1 MDSNQRTNTERWCLA
16 VLSGLLLTSL
26 AHGQEAEATEP
37 ALQAQGQR
45 TGRAG
50 YEEVPQFGG
59 PSSAGAQLEEDD
71 RPKETVLRFDGI
83 QRGLAPYFD
92 WKARLQEDH
101 GLSFGMDYTALV
113 QGASNSP
120 GEDSAAGGIFRLF
133 GNWTLLGHGTSN
145 TGSIVFKGESRHRL
159 GTDVP
164 PSALGFETGYVGLTA
179 APYNDE
185 GWWLTNLYWQQRT
198 NEGHLNFVAGFVDVT
213 DYLDVYGLVNP
224 WTAFTNLAF
233 ITGSAT
239 TPAPNQGLGAA
250 VGAMLTDNIY
260 LVAGLADA
268 NGDPGD
274 PGEGFDTFFGDH
286 EYFKHV
292 ELGWT
297 PSYDRRYLD
306 NAHVTFW
313 HVDERDDAGV
323 PDGWGVN
330 VSFARFLDD
339 TWMPFVRAGYSDDGG
354 ALLEKSVSVG
364 IGRYMAYRR
373 DLLGLGLNWG
383 EPSSD
388 FGSGLDDQY
397 TAELFYRVQL
407 SENFAVT
414 PDLQAVLNP
423 ALNPDEDTLFV
434 LGLRA
439 RLAL

>member
-1 MDSNQRTNTERWCLA
+1 MSSFRRESVWVGCLVA
-16 VLSGLLLTSL
+16 LSGLALTP
-26 AHGQEAEATEP
+26 T
-37 ALQAQGQR
+37 AQGQASGADAPAPGAQEKQ
-45 TGRAG
+45 TGKAG

-71 RPKETVLRFDGI
+71 RPKESVLRFDGI

-92 WKARLQEDH
+92 FKARLQEDH
-101 GLSFGMDYTALV
+101 GLSFGMDYTALY
-113 QGASNSP
+113 QGASDSP
-120 GEDSAAGGIFRLF
+120 GEDSAASGIFRLF
-133 GNWTLLGHGTSN
+133 GNWTLTGRGTQN
-145 TGSIVFKGESRHRL
+145 TGSIVFKGENRHRL

-179 APYNDE
+179 APYNDAD
-185 GWWLTNLYWQQRT
+185 WWLTNLFWQQRT
-198 NEGHLNFVAGFVDVT
+198 SEGRLNFVAGIVDAT
-213 DYLDVYGLVNP
+213 DYLDIYGLINP

-233 ITGSAT
+233 ITGSGT
-239 TPAPNQGLGAA
+239 TPLPDQGLGAA
-250 VGAMLTDNIY
+250 LGAMLSDQVY
-260 LVAGLADA
+260 LVAGLTDA
-268 NGDPGD
+268 NGDPGNPED
-274 PGEGFDTFFGDH
+274 SFDSFFNDH

-292 ELGWT
+292 EIGWT

-306 NAHVTFW
+306 NAHVLLW
-313 HVDERDDAGV
+313 HADERDDAGV

-383 EPSSD
+383 KPSSD

-397 TAELFYRVQL
+397 TAELFYRIQL
-407 SENFAVT
+407 SEHFAIT
-414 PDLQAVLNP
+414 PDVQAVLNP